1 MRSKPFFA
9 GVLAMVIL
17 TGIAAC
23 TPKNNS
29 SQTPTAPV
37 DISTTSPEATQSGLT
52 TGGTS
57 PAATATV
64 DGEALIREKLQNHH
78 DIERIFSAQKTRE
91 EWVVTLDRMI
101 SYGAKISEE
110 EKTLIID
117 YLMNR

>member
-17 TGIAAC
+17 AGMAAC
-23 TPKNNS
+23 TPKIDS
-29 SQTPTAPV
+29 SQATMAPAV
-37 DISTTSPEATQSGLT
+37 IVTISPEGTQSGLT

-57 PAATATV
+57 PTATATV

-78 DIERIFSAQKTRE
+78 DIERIFSAQKSRE